1 MMCKDMWGGK
11 INIKDLK
18 TKIKTWKIHL
28 IFFIFVFIWFLLA
41 YFVFTDPVDQWFLLL
56 LYIIFLPSF
65 IWLIVGKIIV
75 ENKQKIIKKL
85 NEKKPGSKPFEYL
98 FFIFLFIATYYVT
111 IISSYINDDFDLINF
126 LIHFSMI
133 SIFYTGSIIC
143 GWLHYI
149 EIIVG
154 KEIKDTVD
162 HNPRNKKQLKKENVN
177 KANLHRIKPIIIT
190 FLILIGFIVSF
201 LSIPYFLDKNI
212 IFDVN
217 ENVKDGFTIELPELN
232 CTIRVIYESKNG
244 FIANNAIKFS
254 ANANFDHKLDIQKLV
269 IVFDGAERYYTSGE
283 TKQEIYSD
291 YKDAVLELNITRDEK
306 INAKYFGE
314 KDIIYHRGG
323 DFGIRVQYIIGNA
336 SSLGEFEQ
344 QNVLQIQHYDVL
356 QTIKSNRI
364 LLGLSWL
371 LAGLAL
377 LAPGING
384 FINYRKEQ

>member
-1 MMCKDMWGGK
+1 MCKDMWGGK

-18 TKIKTWKIHL
+18 TKVKTWKIHI
-28 IFFIFVFIWFLLA
+28 IFFIFVFIWSLLA
-41 YFVFTDPVDQWFLLL
+41 YFVFTDPTDQWFLLL

-111 IISSYINDDFDLINF
+111 IIASYINDDFDLINF

-143 GWLHYI
+143 GWLHYV
-149 EIIVG
+149 ETIVG
-154 KEIKDTVD
+154 KETQKVVNRNTDEKEKPEKKIVKK
-162 HNPRNKKQLKKENVN
+162 RNKLSMKF
-177 KANLHRIKPIIIT
+177 IFIS
-190 FLILIGFIVSF
+190 LIVIGIFFSA
-201 LSIPYFLDKNI
+201 LSLPYFLDKNI
-212 IFDVN
+212 FFDVN

-254 ANANFDHKLDIQKLV
+254 ANANFDHKLDIKKLV
-269 IVFDGAERYYTSGE
+269 IVFDGAERYYTSE
-283 TKQEIYSD
+283 ENKQEIYSD
-291 YKDAVLELNITRDEK
+291 YKDAVLELNISRDEE

-377 LAPGING
+377 LAPGLNG
-384 FINYRKEQ
+384 FITYRKEQR